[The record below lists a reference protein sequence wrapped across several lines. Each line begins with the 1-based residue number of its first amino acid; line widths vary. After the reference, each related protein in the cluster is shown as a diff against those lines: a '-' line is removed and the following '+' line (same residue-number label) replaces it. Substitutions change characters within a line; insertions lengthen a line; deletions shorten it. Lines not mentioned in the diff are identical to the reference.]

1 MKVIKYRYLSAV
13 LEDDGGEVIIH
24 KTIPYSAAN
33 EEIVKKEA
41 YGGEYTIEDDGV
53 YVVAPRNIVSGEY
66 ITVSDVLYKATENI
80 PNGERIIAGQ
90 NAIKTTVEAQLYEL
104 MGG

>member
-13 LEDDGGEVIIH
+13 LEDGEEVIIH

-41 YGGEYTIEDDGV
+41 YGGEYTVEDDGV
-53 YVVAPRNIVSGEY
+53 EEQPTPEQRIAELEEILNA
-66 ITVSDVLYKATENI
+66 VLGVTE
-80 PNGERIIAGQ
+80 
-90 NAIKTTVEAQLYEL
+90 
-104 MGG
+104 